1 MSLCVCVCV
10 CVCICVCVSVFLC
23 VHVCV
28 CVCMCL
34 CVCIFVCVCL
44 CVSVCVCVH
53 VSLCVCTF
61 VCVCVCVGDW
71 KAYLPSFL
79 PHHLSHSSFILF
91 VLVRFFL
98 QNSLRAKNN
107 YGNRWAVKQ
116 RQAPHSDRPSGQA
129 AGSRRGL
136 LQGPVLASTQ
146 AFFHYLSRVI
156 WALRTGSVTADGQED
171 CSGVQLLIGKLQGT
185 SRQRHWGKNT
195 SCVKLGCKGLNHNQR
210 TSDPVNSG
218 LETAVVSGSREGPR
232 WSAGVGVP
240 ACCPSRG
247 GCWNVTRASPGQ
259 FV

>member
-10 CVCICVCVSVFLC
+10 CVCICVCVYVFLW

-28 CVCMCL
+28 CMYVSVCVYLCVCVSLCVCVCL
-34 CVCIFVCVCL
+34 CACIFVCVYLCVCL
-44 CVSVCVCVH
+44 CVCWGLE
-53 VSLCVCTF
+53 SLPALF
-61 VCVCVCVGDW
+61 SPP
-71 KAYLPSFL
+71 PSQSQQF
-79 PHHLSHSSFILF
+79 HFICIGKI
-91 VLVRFFL
+91 FL